1 MLMLCFSL
9 FQGRYV
15 INTDAIIEILPKVNL
30 RQFTHASP
38 HFLGLLNFGGL
49 PIPIFDLRHIVE
61 GSFCRN
67 AMDSRLILLHH
78 VLSQEK
84 FGVVVE
90 RASETV
96 DIPFEDFTETHVKFK
111 NLPFLGG
118 LCVGKEETFQ
128 EIKVDPL
135 YHFVKNL

>member
-30 RQFTHASP
+30 RQISHASS

-49 PIPIFDLRHIVE
+49 LIPIFDLRHIVE

-67 AMDSRLILLHH
+67 AMDTRLLLLFHAP
-78 VLSQEK
+78 SQEK
-84 FGVVVE
+84 FGIIVE
-90 RASETV
+90 RVNEAM
-96 DIPFEDFTETHVKFK
+96 DIPFEAFTETNINFK

-118 LCVGKEETFQ
+118 LWVGREETFQ
-128 EIKVDPL
+128 EIMVEPL
-135 YHFVKNL
+135 YHFLKKL